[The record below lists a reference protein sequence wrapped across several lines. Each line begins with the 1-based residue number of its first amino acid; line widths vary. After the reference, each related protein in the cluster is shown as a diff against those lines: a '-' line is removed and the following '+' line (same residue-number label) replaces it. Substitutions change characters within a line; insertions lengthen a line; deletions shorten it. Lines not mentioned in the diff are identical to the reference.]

1 MCKKI
6 REGKVLSPSSDG
18 DIDESFPKDWEP
30 VKKTKKKKRSKS
42 KVCLTCGQNIVKNKK
57 RDAFS
62 YKNIKKWIET
72 QQGIARAAGMVERSR
87 NRDMPQ
93 KKRDEQMRKRYAAE
107 GYIRSMQRY
116 LRTGDWDNM
125 YFGEY
130 EEHLTKWKV
139 IAPAGDK

>member
-1 MCKKI
+1 MIQSETDKAF
-6 REGKVLSPSSDG
+6 E
-18 DIDESFPKDWEP
+18 
-30 VKKTKKKKRSKS
+30 KS
-42 KVCLTCGQNIVKNKK
+42 KESLTKEEQVKERMAALRAK
-57 RDAFS
+57 RKPAKLKGVYPSILELPDDNTFS

-139 IAPAGDK
+139 IS

>member
-1 MCKKI
+1 MIQSETDKAF
-6 REGKVLSPSSDG
+6 E
-18 DIDESFPKDWEP
+18 
-30 VKKTKKKKRSKS
+30 KS
-42 KVCLTCGQNIVKNKK
+42 KESLTKEEQVKERMAALRAK
-57 RDAFS
+57 RKPAKLKGVHPSILELPDDHTFS

-72 QQGIARAAGMVERSR
+72 QPGIARAAGMVERSR

-107 GYIRSMQRY
+107 GYMRSMQRY

-139 IAPAGDK
+139 IS

>member
-1 MCKKI
+1 MIQSETDKAF
-6 REGKVLSPSSDG
+6 E
-18 DIDESFPKDWEP
+18 
-30 VKKTKKKKRSKS
+30 KS
-42 KVCLTCGQNIVKNKK
+42 KESLTKEEQVKERMAALRAK
-57 RDAFS
+57 RKPAKLKGVHPSILELPDDNTVS

-139 IAPAGDK
+139 IS